1 MVQKI
6 ITAFRAK
13 HKFNISNERLKQY
26 AEKWQSKIENE
37 EGVETFIDSLD
48 VEPLEEIAKLDDAL
62 RAKEAKKDADKAEGV
77 ETPQETQTVDYQ
89 KQIDELKALIADKN
103 KADLKVSRTE
113 ALKDLPESLKATLKY
128 VPLDSLSDEDFTAL
142 QTDLNQQAEQM
153 SLDASKHRP
162 SFASGKNNTISDDI
176 AKEIANKI

>member
-26 AEKWQSKIENE
+26 AEKWQSKIEDD

-62 RAKEAKKDADKAEGV
+62 RAKEAKKDDKPEGV
-77 ETPQETQTVDYQ
+77 ETPQETPTNDYQ

-103 KADLKVSRTE
+103 KSDLKVSRTE

-128 VPLDSLSDEDFTAL
+128 VPLDSLSDDDFTAL
-142 QTDLNQQAEQM
+142 QIDLNQQAEQM
-153 SLDASKHRP
+153 SLDASKHKP